1 MDVIELLKRRS
12 FALSSQE
19 YFEYF
24 LTEISRPSFRN
35 LAQEDSQLLRQQQ
48 QQQQVTQ
55 QAFILQFTA
64 RTFCSC
70 LKSIYKMRLIFEKL
84 KSRRWPSPC
93 ESVSG

>member
-48 QQQQVTQ
+48 VTP

>member
-19 YFEYF
+19 YFAYF

-35 LAQEDSQLLRQQQ
+35 LAQEDSQLLRQ